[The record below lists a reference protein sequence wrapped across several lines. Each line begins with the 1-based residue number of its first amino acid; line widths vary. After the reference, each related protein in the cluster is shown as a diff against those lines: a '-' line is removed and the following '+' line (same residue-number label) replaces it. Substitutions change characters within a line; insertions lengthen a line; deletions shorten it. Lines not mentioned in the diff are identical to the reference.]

1 MNGVFISFVAV
12 LFTVLSISTEATPVA
27 AGGELNN
34 NALMDYAYGYPAMDK
49 RRAPGRPSLQDYLKL
64 AALQFELDNEE
75 AENEI
80 APNEDLIEPPGEIP
94 INSDAHSVDKRRG
107 WGSIFGAPLKRR
119 RYGFWVS
126 AINKMG
132 NGGKRGI
139 VHPLVGKRGT
149 IHPFARTY

>member
-64 AALQFELDNEE
+64 AALQYELDSEE

-80 APNEDLIEPPGEIP
+80 VPNEELIEPAGEIP
-94 INSDAHSVDKRRG
+94 VNSDAHAVDKRRF
-107 WGSIFGAPLKRR
+107 SIFGAPLKRR

-132 NGGKRGI
+132 NGGKRGV
-139 VHPLVGKRGT
+139 VHPMVGKRT
-149 IHPFARTY
+149 HPFART

>member
-27 AGGELNN
+27 ADN
-34 NALMDYAYGYPAMDK
+34 NALMDYSYGYPVMDK
-49 RRAPGRPSLQDYLKL
+49 RRAPGRPTLQDYLKL
-64 AALQFELDNEE
+64 AALQFELDSEE

-80 APNEDLIEPPGEIP
+80 VPNEDLIEPAGEIP
-94 INSDAHSVDKRRG
+94 VSSDAHSVDKR
-107 WGSIFGAPLKRR
+107 RR

-132 NGGKRGI
+132 NGGKRGV
-139 VHPLVGKRGT
+139 VHPLVGKRG
-149 IHPFARTY
+149 IVHPFART

>member
-64 AALQFELDNEE
+64 AALQYELDSEE

-80 APNEDLIEPPGEIP
+80 VPNEELIEPTGEIP
-94 INSDAHSVDKRRG
+94 VNSDAHAVDKR
-107 WGSIFGAPLKRR
+107 RR

-126 AINKMG
+126 AINKMD
-132 NGGKRGI
+132 GGHLKGFLSKHKNIYNVYKRS
-139 VHPLVGKRGT
+139 
-149 IHPFARTY
+149 

>member
-12 LFTVLSISTEATPVA
+12 LFTVLSISTEATPIA
-27 AGGELNN
+27 GGGELNN

-94 INSDAHSVDKRRG
+94 INSDAHSVDKRR
-107 WGSIFGAPLKRR
+107 R

-126 AINKMG
+126 AINKMDGG
-132 NGGKRGI
+132 NLKGFLSKHKNIYNVYKRSMRSMRYGS
-139 VHPLVGKRGT
+139 
-149 IHPFARTY
+149 

>member
-34 NALMDYAYGYPAMDK
+34 NALMDYSYGYPVMDK
-49 RRAPGRPSLQDYLKL
+49 RRAPGRPTLQDYLKL
-64 AALQFELDNEE
+64 AALQFELDSEE

-80 APNEDLIEPPGEIP
+80 VPNEDLIEPAGEIP
-94 INSDAHSVDKRRG
+94 VSSDAHSVDKR
-107 WGSIFGAPLKRR
+107 RR

-132 NGGKRGI
+132 NGGKRGV

-149 IHPFARTY
+149 IHPFART

>member
-49 RRAPGRPSLQDYLKL
+49 RRALGRPSLQDYLKL
-64 AALQFELDNEE
+64 AALQYELDSEE

-80 APNEDLIEPPGEIP
+80 VPNEELIEPAGEIP
-94 INSDAHSVDKRRG
+94 VNSDAHAVDKR
-107 WGSIFGAPLKRR
+107 RR

-126 AINKMG
+126 AINKMD
-132 NGGKRGI
+132 GGHLKGFLSKHKNIYNVYKRS
-139 VHPLVGKRGT
+139 
-149 IHPFARTY
+149 

>member
-12 LFTVLSISTEATPVA
+12 LFTVLSISTEATPIA
-27 AGGELNN
+27 GGGELNN

-80 APNEDLIEPPGEIP
+80 APNEGMQYDLIEPPGEIP
-94 INSDAHSVDKRRG
+94 INSDAHSVDKR
-107 WGSIFGAPLKRR
+107 RR

>member
-64 AALQFELDNEE
+64 AALQFELDSEE

-80 APNEDLIEPPGEIP
+80 VPNEDLIEPAGEIP
-94 INSDAHSVDKRRG
+94 VSSDAHSVDKR
-107 WGSIFGAPLKRR
+107 RR

-126 AINKMG
+126 AINKMD
-132 NGGKRGI
+132 GGHLKGFLSKHKNIYNVYKRS
-139 VHPLVGKRGT
+139 
-149 IHPFARTY
+149 